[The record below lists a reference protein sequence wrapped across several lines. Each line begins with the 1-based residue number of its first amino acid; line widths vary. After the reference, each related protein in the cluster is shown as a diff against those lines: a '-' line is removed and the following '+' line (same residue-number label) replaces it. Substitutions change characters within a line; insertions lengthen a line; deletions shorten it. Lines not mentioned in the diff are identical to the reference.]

1 MLYPADT
8 TGQSYWAVIRSLESF
23 PGLAMCMM
31 VASLQEGGNSPVSQ
45 IFKKKLKGTGEKV
58 QEDALKS
65 GNVIGSGLERGLQEK
80 LEVCTF
86 KR

>member
-1 MLYPADT
+1 M
-8 TGQSYWAVIRSLESF
+8 G
-23 PGLAMCMM
+23 MM

-45 IFKKKLKGTGEKV
+45 IFKKKTLKGTGEKV

-65 GNVIGSGLERGLQEK
+65 GNVIGSGLERGL
-80 LEVCTF
+80 EVCTF